1 VIDEV
6 PRPQALGIMRQA
18 DALLL
23 INDAAFARYRP
34 GKLYDY
40 LAMGTPILVYGSG
53 GEMATVVEQFEAG
66 CVVPAGDVEALEK
79 ALAALRGLRG
89 RAAERGVHEWLE
101 RHTREHLAGRM
112 IDLLEEVVSC
122 PRDSERK

>member
-1 VIDEV
+1 
-6 PRPQALGIMRQA
+6 
-18 DALLL
+18 
-23 INDAAFARYRP
+23 
-34 GKLYDY
+34 
-40 LAMGTPILVYGSG
+40 
-53 GEMATVVEQFEAG
+53 MATVVEQFEAG